1 MSIILYYHY
10 KFFKYFTKFLKSD
23 VLIPTPSQF
32 TLVTFQVPI
41 SHMLL
46 LAMLQLLLYRLLYI
60 ATVQATIATV
70 IG

>member
-1 MSIILYYHY
+1 MCILY
-10 KFFKYFTKFLKSD
+10 T
-23 VLIPTPSQF
+23 SQF